1 LRAFDALVIGGG
13 IHGCSTALHLARRG
27 LKPAVIEKNWVGRH
41 ASGVNA
47 GGVRTLMRDT
57 AEIPLALAARELW
70 HRIAELVD
78 DDCGYRTVGQVAIAE
93 TADDLARLEAR
104 AGVVRQL
111 GHDHEELIDR
121 DELRRLVPA
130 VAPHCVGGLVARADG
145 FASPYHTTL
154 AFKRKAQALGATVFE
169 GARAR
174 ELAHRDGSWHLS
186 TDAGRFEA
194 PVVVNCAGAWAGE
207 VAALIGDNAPLVP
220 IVPMMMVTGRVPRFL
235 DPVVLGAGRPLSLK
249 QMPNGTVV
257 IGGGYL
263 AHGDPARETSRI
275 DFAGMRQ
282 SADTVREVFPN
293 LAEAPIVRCWA
304 GFEGRMPDDIPVI
317 GPSAASENAFHA
329 FGFSGH
335 GFQLGP
341 IVGHLLADL
350 IVDGRTD
357 LPIEPF
363 AIERFREG

>member
-1 LRAFDALVIGGG
+1 LRAFDVLIIGGG

-47 GGVRTLMRDT
+47 GGVRTLLRDT

-93 TADDLARLEAR
+93 NADDLARLEAR
-104 AGVVRQL
+104 AGVVGQL

-121 DELRRLVPA
+121 DELRHLVPA
-130 VAPHCVGGLVARADG
+130 LAPHCVGGLVARQDG

-154 AFKRKAQALGATVFE
+154 AFKQKAQALGAKVFE
-169 GARAR
+169 GTRAQALDHR
-174 ELAHRDGSWHLS
+174 GGTWRLASGTES
-186 TDAGRFEA
+186 FEA
-194 PVVVNCAGAWAGE
+194 PVLVNCAGAWAGE
-207 VAALIGDNAPLVP
+207 AAALMGDKAPLVP
-220 IVPMMMVTGRVPRFL
+220 ISPMMMVTGRVPHFL

-263 AHGDPARETSRI
+263 ARGDPARETSRI
-275 DFAGMRQ
+275 DFAGVRQ
-282 SADTVREVFPN
+282 SADTVRGMFPA

-317 GPSAASENAFHA
+317 GPSAAAANAFHA

-341 IVGHLLADL
+341 IVGRILADL
-350 IVDGRTD
+350 VVDGDTD
-357 LPIEPF
+357 LPIDAF
-363 AIERFREG
+363 AITRFSDA